1 MHNISTTSSFIGFDQ
16 EYDTSP
22 VVLVGIPF
30 DGTTSF
36 RPGTRFAPAVVR
48 PDSYGLETYSP
59 YLDLD
64 MEDYNLCDL
73 GDIELPFGNTT
84 KALNTIY
91 KTFAQ
96 IIKDGKRPLTIGGEH
111 LVSLPIIEAFSK
123 IYPDLCIIHFDAH
136 TDLREDYMGESLSH
150 ASVIRRAWDILGD
163 NRIFQFGIRSGTKVE
178 FDWAKSHTYLQPFNL
193 DSLEEIIIQLQ
204 NRPVYI
210 TIDLDVLD
218 PSIFPGTG
226 TPEPGGIDFNT
237 LIFAIKQF
245 TKLNHIV
252 GADVVELS
260 PHYDISG
267 VSTATCCK
275 VIREMSLLLL
285 SLIHI

>member
-36 RPGTRFAPAVVR
+36 RPGTRFAPTVVR

-84 KALNTIY
+84 KALKTIY
-91 KTFAQ
+91 KTFDQ

-136 TDLREDYMGESLSH
+136 TDLREDYMGEPLSH

-163 NRIFQFGIRSGTKVE
+163 NHIFQFGIRSGTKVE
-178 FDWAKSHTYLQPFNL
+178 VDWAKSHTYLQPFNL

-204 NRPVYI
+204 NHPVYI

-275 VIREMSLLLL
+275 VIREMALLL
-285 SLIHI
+285 SHKQ

>member
-275 VIREMSLLLL
+275 VIREMSLLL
-285 SLIHI
+285 SHKQ

>member
-1 MHNISTTSSFIGFDQ
+1 MHNISTTSSFIEFDQ

-275 VIREMSLLLL
+275 VIREMALLL
-285 SLIHI
+285 SHKQ

>member
-16 EYDTSP
+16 EYDTSH

-84 KALNTIY
+84 KALKTIY
-91 KTFAQ
+91 KTFDQ

-163 NRIFQFGIRSGTKVE
+163 NHIFQFGIRSGTKVE
-178 FDWAKSHTYLQPFNL
+178 FNWAKSHTYLQPFNL

-275 VIREMSLLLL
+275 VIREMALLL
-285 SLIHI
+285 SHKQ

>member
-64 MEDYNLCDL
+64 MKDYNLCDL

-178 FDWAKSHTYLQPFNL
+178 FDWAKSHTYLQPFHL

-275 VIREMSLLLL
+275 VIREMSLLL
-285 SLIHI
+285 SHKQ

>member
-1 MHNISTTSSFIGFDQ
+1 MHNISTTSSFIEFDQ

-36 RPGTRFAPAVVR
+36 RPGTRFAPTVVR

-84 KALNTIY
+84 KALKTIY
-91 KTFAQ
+91 KTFDQ

-136 TDLREDYMGESLSH
+136 TDLREDYMGEPLSH

-163 NRIFQFGIRSGTKVE
+163 NHIFQFGIRSGTKVE

-204 NRPVYI
+204 NHPVYI

-275 VIREMSLLLL
+275 VIREMALLL
-285 SLIHI
+285 SHKQ

>member
-64 MEDYNLCDL
+64 MADYNLCDL

-275 VIREMSLLLL
+275 VIREMSLLL
-285 SLIHI
+285 SHKQ

>member
-84 KALNTIY
+84 KALKTIY
-91 KTFAQ
+91 KTFDQ

-275 VIREMSLLLL
+275 VIREMSLLL
-285 SLIHI
+285 SHKQ

>member
-163 NRIFQFGIRSGTKVE
+163 NHIFQFGIRSGTKVE

-204 NRPVYI
+204 NHPVYI

-275 VIREMSLLLL
+275 VIREMALLL
-285 SLIHI
+285 SHKQ

>member
-22 VVLVGIPF
+22 IVLVGIPF

-84 KALNTIY
+84 KALKTIY
-91 KTFAQ
+91 KTFDQ
-96 IIKDGKRPLTIGGEH
+96 IIRDGKRPLTIGGEH

-136 TDLREDYMGESLSH
+136 TDLREDYMGEPLSH

-178 FDWAKSHTYLQPFNL
+178 FSWAKSHTYLQPFNL

-275 VIREMSLLLL
+275 VIREMALLL
-285 SLIHI
+285 SHKQ

>member
-1 MHNISTTSSFIGFDQ
+1 MHNISTTSSFIGFGQ

-84 KALNTIY
+84 KALKTIY
-91 KTFAQ
+91 KTFDQ

-136 TDLREDYMGESLSH
+136 TDLREDYMGEPLSH

-163 NRIFQFGIRSGTKVE
+163 NHIFQFGIRSGTKVE

-275 VIREMSLLLL
+275 VIREMALLL
-285 SLIHI
+285 SHKQ

>member
-96 IIKDGKRPLTIGGEH
+96 IIKDGKHPLTIGGEH

-275 VIREMSLLLL
+275 VIREMSLLL
-285 SLIHI
+285 SHKQ

>member
-178 FDWAKSHTYLQPFNL
+178 FDWAKSHTYLQPFHL

-275 VIREMSLLLL
+275 VIREMSLLL
-285 SLIHI
+285 SHKQ

>member
-178 FDWAKSHTYLQPFNL
+178 FSWAKSHTYLQPFNL

-275 VIREMSLLLL
+275 VIREMSLLL
-285 SLIHI
+285 SHKQ

>member
-64 MEDYNLCDL
+64 MKDYNLCDL

-275 VIREMSLLLL
+275 VIREMSLLL
-285 SLIHI
+285 SHKQ